1 MQGPI
6 PARIRSGRA
15 PSPVI
20 AATVASMTPA
30 SAPRQPPCAAPIIRA
45 SGSANSTG
53 AQSAA
58 RTPRT
63 IPGVAVTIPSAR
75 GFSARR
81 QVFSTVIVSCRE
93 SDDS

>member
-1 MQGPI
+1 MHGPM

-15 PSPVI
+15 PSRVI

-30 SAPRQPPCAAPIIRA
+30 SAPRQPPCAAPMTRA

-58 RTPRT
+58 STPSA
-63 IPGVAVTIPSAR
+63 IPGTRVTMPSAR
-75 GFSARR
+75 GLSSRR
-81 QVFSTVIVSCRE
+81 HGRSTVIAVVPCT
-93 SDDS
+93 